1 MTRNDI
7 TLADERA
14 PASAR
19 AFGLTMAAI
28 ATIFMVLPL
37 FSGRQPNMALAAL
50 AVALGLVSWLCP
62 QLLAPANR
70 LWLAFGKRLHKV
82 TSLAV
87 LSALFFLIL
96 TPIALVLRAFGS
108 DRLALKR
115 APVSES
121 YWIQRSAVDHKV
133 DFDRPF

>member
-7 TLADERA
+7 TLADERT

-28 ATIFMVLPL
+28 ATIFLVLPL
-37 FSGRQPNMALAAL
+37 LSGRQPNMALAAL
-50 AVALGLVSWLCP
+50 AMALGLVSWLRP

-87 LSALFFLIL
+87 LGALFFLIL
-96 TPIALVLRAFGS
+96 TPIALALRAFGS

-115 APVSES
+115 APASES
-121 YWIQRSAVDHKV
+121 YWTQRSSINQKV
-133 DFDRPF
+133 DFDRPY